1 MYWKSLTYFLARLV
15 DRRCFW
21 LLYGAMIPTCCGRV
35 DLKMTS
41 TSWTINSTSVGLF
54 TDLNREETGFNQMSS
69 NSYLLVALRN
79 ATSVTNTCVNNQ
91 HIIAF
96 LPTSSLPVLIIK
108 PGAVNFHQLV
118 AISVQYLPCSLRKVF
133 MAVLYIKQNKWL

>member
-1 MYWKSLTYFLARLV
+1 
-15 DRRCFW
+15 
-21 LLYGAMIPTCCGRV
+21 MIPTCCGRV

-69 NSYLLVALRN
+69 NSYVLVALRN